1 MSKPTGKITRTIRSE
16 QVLKAFLEVVRPN
29 LPLDLKKTHITA
41 DDIIY
46 ALGYANVHRLSIA
59 SACQELQNAPS
70 GNRLREVLVEALP
83 SRAGT
88 QRALNRMFHQQL
100 HPSLLK
106 GKRFYNIAIDLTLIP
121 YHGQPYE
128 YKKEIMRGAP
138 KSGTTHF
145 HGYAT
150 VSIVHDNRRFVVA
163 LRFVE
168 YGEEM
173 ADIIRWLIKRVK
185 SLKIRIRRVFLPAP
199 VPQAQVDKGF
209 CFKPVFKVLDQHK
222 LSRVV
227 PIPIRGKSGGVRCLF
242 QGKSRKTTYT
252 FHSLKYGAYTV
263 QAVVTKRYSN
273 GRYGRHTSKWFAYA
287 AAGLPAGITPAQVF
301 ELYRQRFGIET
312 SYRQMN
318 QVRART
324 STRNPT
330 IRLLLVGLAFVLFN
344 LYITLR
350 QILSSALK
358 QPLKSPKRFWL
369 SLRRVA
375 FLLGRAIERL
385 WGITEVLQ
393 LQPCVTLS

>member
-1 MSKPTGKITRTIRSE
+1 
-16 QVLKAFLEVVRPN
+16 VLNAFMQVVRPN
-29 LPLDLKKTHITA
+29 LPLDLKNTHITV

-46 ALGYANVHRLSIA
+46 ALGYADVHRLSIA
-59 SACQELQNAPS
+59 SACQELQDAPS

-83 SRAGT
+83 DRAGM
-88 QRALNRMFHQQL
+88 QRALNRMFQQQL

-106 GKRFYNIAIDLTLIP
+106 GKRGYNIAIDLTLIP

-128 YKKEIMRGAP
+128 DKKEIVRGAP

-150 VSIVHDNRRFVVA
+150 VSIVHNDQRFVVA

-173 ADIIRWLIKRVK
+173 ADIVRWLIKRVK
-185 SLKIRIRRVFLPAP
+185 ALKIGIRRVFL
-199 VPQAQVDKGF
+199 DKGF
-209 CFKPVFKVLDQHK
+209 CAKPVFKVLNQHK
-222 LSRVV
+222 LSYVT
-227 PIPIRGKSGGVRCLF
+227 PIPVRGKSGGVRTLF

-252 FHSLKYGAYTV
+252 FHSPKYGAYSV
-263 QAVVTKRYSN
+263 QAVVTKRYSK

-287 AAGLPAGITPAQVF
+287 VAGLPAGITPAQVF
-301 ELYRQRFGIET
+301 ELYRQRFGIES

-324 STRNPT
+324 STRNPV

-344 LYITLR
+344 LYISLR
-350 QILSSALK
+350 QSLSSALK

-369 SLRRVA
+369 SLPRLA
-375 FLLGRAIERL
+375 LMIGRAIEHL
-385 WGITEVLQ
+385 WGINDVLQ
-393 LQPCVTLS
+393 YQPCVSFS